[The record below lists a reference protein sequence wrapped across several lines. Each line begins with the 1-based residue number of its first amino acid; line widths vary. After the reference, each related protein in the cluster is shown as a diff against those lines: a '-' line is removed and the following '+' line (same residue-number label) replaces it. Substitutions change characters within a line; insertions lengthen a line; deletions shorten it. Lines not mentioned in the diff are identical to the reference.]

1 MARTELTLTEQTPV
15 RSRGTRRVPAVAL
28 AIAALALTACSHS
41 ADEYPSP
48 YGPSRAAPLPP
59 VAGGGLWSP
68 VPIRA
73 TGFNAATL
81 VYRLPPAPRI
91 APPLRSSET
100 PELLTPQQQAERR
113 GELEAARANAG
124 NTMDERLRNQGRI
137 RGPGPNARPA
147 IDPAE
152 GGDRQ

>member
-1 MARTELTLTEQTPV
+1 MALTDQTP
-15 RSRGTRRVPAVAL
+15 RLSRDSRRRLPAMLAL
-28 AIAALALTACSHS
+28 AAAALALGACSR

-48 YGPSRAAPLPP
+48 YGPSRAVPLPP
-59 VAGGGLWSP
+59 VAGGGLWAP
-68 VPIRA
+68 TPIRA
-73 TGFNAATL
+73 SGTSAGTMI
-81 VYRLPPAPRI
+81 YRLPPPPRV

-124 NTMDERLRNQGRI
+124 NTMEERLRAQGRV

-152 GGDRQ
+152 GGDRD